1 MTYLAPLAP
10 LVLMTRLIRA
20 ESYRLLVTRLRPS
33 TLPIRPPS
41 SVVDLVGPADAAQA
55 PADRKSVV

>member
-1 MTYLAPLAP
+1 
-10 LVLMTRLIRA
+10 MTRLIRA

-41 SVVDLVGPADAAQA
+41 SVVDLAGPAGGRDGRRVAASSA
-55 PADRKSVV
+55 WSA